1 MREADVMKTSTKMRL
16 IDTVVGAILGL
27 AVGAIAAVNV
37 VITAGLD
44 RGYQSSFSEIFEES
58 IFLGVVTVAILAAGP
73 VSGVIVARRIRKRT
87 NQ

>member
-1 MREADVMKTSTKMRL
+1 MEASTKTRL

-37 VITAGLD
+37 VITAGVN
-44 RGYQSSFSEIFEES
+44 RGYQASFSEIFEES

-73 VSGVIVARRIRKRT
+73 VVGVIAARRIRKRT

>member
-1 MREADVMKTSTKMRL
+1 MKTSTKARL

-37 VITAGLD
+37 VITAGVD
-44 RGYQSSFSEIFEES
+44 RGYQASFSEIFKES

-73 VSGVIVARRIRKRT
+73 VVGVIAARRIRKRT